1 MRIGFRKKG
10 RVKQIRHG
18 YKHLTKKCY
27 TGTSVRCR
35 GSSHTSK
42 QEARRLHNSTNDLP
56 VVRHGCLVDGITH
69 SVTDF
74 VSTPAVVSTLA
85 TFATLASFAALAA
98 ETTTDPFTDFVA
110 VLLRVATIVVV
121 TILGRITLGGLVG
134 RHRIVLVVVLGGLV
148 GRHRIVLVIVV
159 TPTGV
164 ITTTTATSANVSS
177 RVPRVLVPTVPEGI
191 LFIV

>member
-42 QEARRLHNSTNDLP
+42 QEARRLHNSTKDLP

-85 TFATLASFAALAA
+85 TLATVTSLTVVATKASFPSFATKSSFASFAA
-98 ETTTDPFTDFVA
+98 
-110 VLLRVATIVVV
+110 
-121 TILGRITLGGLVG
+121 
-134 RHRIVLVVVLGGLV
+134 
-148 GRHRIVLVIVV
+148 
-159 TPTGV
+159 
-164 ITTTTATSANVSS
+164 
-177 RVPRVLVPTVPEGI
+177 
-191 LFIV
+191 